1 MISHNAVAIFT
12 KSFCPH
18 CKRLKEFFTN
28 KRVTFKT
35 LDLDLMGMQGAEIQ
49 SLLKDRTG
57 QSSVP
62 NVWVL
67 GKFTGK
73 NMQIKENSKWFSHR
87 NPKNVR

>member
-1 MISHNAVAIFT
+1 
-12 KSFCPH
+12 
-18 CKRLKEFFTN
+18 
-28 KRVTFKT
+28 
-35 LDLDLMGMQGAEIQ
+35 MQGAEIQ

-73 NMQIKENSKWFSHR
+73 NMQI
-87 NPKNVR
+87 